1 MRSASMSDHGDCVCK
16 VLVWI
21 SVPIWLPIYAI
32 IVPTYRCSR
41 KLWRQ
46 HIGPIRE
53 YSVPKPVPRGKAVR
67 HQLSLQAMP
76 KLEETNPLPTPSL
89 GAVVVAAKVQPKSCG
104 FWKLPIEIRMM
115 IWKELLLLAY
125 GGAVEV
131 CLNSNRA
138 DKINLYSYDAVRN
151 LEATVLRVN
160 RQLYVLPTP
169 PLTNHF

>member
-1 MRSASMSDHGDCVCK
+1 MRSGSMCDHGDCVCK

-21 SVPIWLPIYAI
+21 TVPIWLPLYAI

-67 HQLSLQAMP
+67 HQLSLQAIP
-76 KLEETNPLPTPSL
+76 KLEQMKPIPSSSS
-89 GAVVVAAKVQPKSCG
+89 VVAVATATSQPKPCG

-115 IWKELLLLAY
+115 IWKELLLLEY

-131 CLNSNRA
+131 CLASNRA
-138 DKINLYSYDAVRN
+138 DRINLYSYDAVRN

-160 RQLYVLPTP
+160 RQLYVSIP
-169 PLTNHF
+169 PSLTTKY